1 MVHGMVHFIEKC
13 PTCFHAVQAVADIL
27 KENGFTPMKEME
39 NLQPGGSYYTVR
51 GGSSLIAFRLPKEA
65 PTGFRLTASH
75 SDSPCF
81 RIRDNSDLEGAYARL
96 STERY
101 GGMLNAPWLDR
112 PLSIA
117 GRVLVRK
124 DGKVQ
129 SQLVDFEKPMTIIP
143 NVAIHLNRE
152 ANKALTYDAARDLF
166 PLYGGKGAS
175 FRKDLAE
182 KLCCQEADILATD
195 LFVYN
200 PQQGVV
206 WGPESEFV
214 SAPRLDDLS
223 CVYGCLQG
231 LLLAQEPKA
240 IAVMGIFD
248 HEEIGSET
256 KQGAAST
263 FLPDTLQ
270 AIAKALGADWGKLL
284 NGSMMLSC
292 DNGHGLHPNRPD
304 LADRTEAPV
313 LNGGVIIKHSAR
325 YATDGLS
332 CAVFSEICRKAGVP
346 VQHYSNRPDQAGG
359 STLGNIA
366 NTKTGMAAV
375 DIGLAQLAMHSC
387 YETAGSMDVAHLT
400 RAVQAFYEAKLTV
413 EEDGITF
420 A

>member
-1 MVHGMVHFIEKC
+1 MVHGMLHFIEKS
-13 PTCFHAVQAVADIL
+13 PTCFHAVQNAAGIL
-27 KENGFTPMKEME
+27 EENGFQKLTGDW

-51 GGSSLIAFRLPKEA
+51 GGSSLIAFRLPKGT
-65 PTGFRLTASH
+65 PTGFLLTASH

-81 RIRDNSDLEGAYARL
+81 RVRDNSDMDGAYAQL

-117 GRVLVRK
+117 GRVLVREK
-124 DGKVQ
+124 DSIQTK
-129 SQLVDFEKPMTIIP
+129 LVDFEEPVVLIP

-152 ANKALTYDAARDLF
+152 ANKTLTYDPARDLF

-175 FRKDLAE
+175 FRKDLAA
-182 KLCCQEADILATD
+182 KLNCAEDDILATD

-200 PQQGVV
+200 PQQGLV
-206 WGPESEFV
+206 WGADKEFV
-214 SAPRLDDLS
+214 SAPRLDDLA

-231 LLLAQEPKA
+231 LLLAEDPA
-240 IAVMGIFD
+240 AVVVMGIFD

-263 FLPDTLQ
+263 FLPETLEKISQ
-270 AIAKALGADWGKLL
+270 ATGADRHQ
-284 NGSMMLSC
+284 NSMMLSC

-313 LNGGVIIKHSAR
+313 LNGGVVMKHAAK

-332 CAVFSEICRKAGVP
+332 CAVFAELCWKANVP

-359 STLGNIA
+359 ATLGNIA
-366 NTKTGMAAV
+366 NTKVGMPAV

-387 YETAGSMDVAHLT
+387 FETAGSRDVSYFIQ
-400 RAVQAFYEAKLTV
+400 AVRAFYEAKLTLS
-413 EEDGITF
+413 EDAVTM